1 MPVIIVS
8 KKLELMMS
16 LNIFKKIEDYFIS
29 RLLLIKLESQVL
41 VAKLIVLLLSSFLL
55 ISMVFLIL
63 FFIGIT
69 ISLLIGE
76 WMGNTIYGFAVTST
90 FYVVV
95 LLILIVFRKKLIAT
109 PIMDIAIKELNK
121 NSDDEEER

>member
-8 KKLELMMS
+8 KKLKLMMS
-16 LNIFKKIEDYFIS
+16 LNIFKKVEDYFIS

-69 ISLLIGE
+69 LSLLIGE
-76 WMGNTIYGFAVTST
+76 WLGDIIYGFAVTST
-90 FYVVV
+90 FYIVV
-95 LLILIVFRKKLIAT
+95 LLVIIVFRKKLIAT

-121 NSDDEEER
+121 NNDDEEER

>member
-1 MPVIIVS
+1 
-8 KKLELMMS
+8 MMS
-16 LNIFKKIEDYFIS
+16 LNIFKKIENYFIS
-29 RLLLIKLESQVL
+29 RLLLVKLESQVL
-41 VAKLIVLLLSSFLL
+41 VAKLIVLLISSFLL

-69 ISLLIGE
+69 LSLLIGE
-76 WMGNTIYGFAVTST
+76 LMGNTIYGFAVTST

-121 NSDDEEER
+121 NKEDEEES